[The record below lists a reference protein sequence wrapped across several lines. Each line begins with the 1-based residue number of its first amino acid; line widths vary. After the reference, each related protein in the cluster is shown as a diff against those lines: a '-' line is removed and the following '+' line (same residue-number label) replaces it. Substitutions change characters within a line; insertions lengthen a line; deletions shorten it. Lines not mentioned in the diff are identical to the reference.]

1 MPYVINLTYNKVC
14 VHVNKKASPV
24 TLSCHGVFKPP
35 FKTIFIVLK
44 YLIYKKT
51 KQAKV
56 QIHQKLF
63 NLFSITASMQHI
75 SARPLAAAASLIL
88 VWPLVLPHYS
98 SGVGGACR
106 LVPNDTLP
114 PNGTILL
121 IKSNATLAR
130 AFTLTAETK
139 SPLAHEIHLR
149 SSSREGPVAAP
160 RQSHSPHD

>member
-1 MPYVINLTYNKVC
+1 MFNIQK
-14 VHVNKKASPV
+14 H
-24 TLSCHGVFKPP
+24 
-35 FKTIFIVLK
+35 
-44 YLIYKKT
+44 
-51 KQAKV
+51 QAKV

-63 NLFSITASMQHI
+63 NFFSITASMQHI

-106 LVPNDTLP
+106 LRPNDTPP
-114 PNGTILL
+114 PNGAILL
-121 IKSNATLAR
+121 NKSNATLAR

-160 RQSHSPHD
+160 RQPHSPYD